1 MKTTKYVLAV
11 VLGLVAL
18 LTPNVTRANNVLL
31 IGVTSPQ
38 ELNGVVITEGGTGSI
53 EFDISNPI
61 TGTINPSG
69 TTLNVGGVLAT
80 FPLPS
85 PDLTDAV
92 DPNSWKRT
100 GGDCGSTLDPGSSCN
115 LIYSFGTLPLGA
127 ETDTDYGFTTALID
141 FGYTF
146 GCTTLGGI
154 TSCLQGDQAGFIGVE
169 VDDPQPTTAAPEPS
183 SLLLLGTGLLG
194 LAGMNWR
201 KKLFVIGDQS

>member
-1 MKTTKYVLAV
+1 MKTTKYVLVV
-11 VLGLVAL
+11 VLGFVAL
-18 LTPNVTRANNVLL
+18 LTPNVTRANNVLG
-31 IGVTSPQ
+31 IGFTSPQ

-53 EFDISNPI
+53 EFDISNPNP
-61 TGTINPSG
+61 GTINPSG

-100 GGDCGSTLDPGSSCN
+100 GGNCGSTLDPGSSCN
-115 LIYSFGTLPLGA
+115 LIYSFGTLQLGA
-127 ETDTDYGFTTALID
+127 ETDTDYGLTTAFID

-146 GCTTLGGI
+146 GCTTFGGI
-154 TSCLQGDQAGFIGVE
+154 TTCSQGDQFGILGFE

-201 KKLFVIGDQS
+201 KKLLA